1 MKINKENI
9 EVGFNVDTTELK
21 QAVDLT
27 RKLKFELIEVNKQFE
42 KLKKLGLTK
51 REMKKIFKKWNKYD
65 SN

>member
-51 REMKKIFKKWNKYD
+51 REMKKIFKNWRN
-65 SN
+65 N